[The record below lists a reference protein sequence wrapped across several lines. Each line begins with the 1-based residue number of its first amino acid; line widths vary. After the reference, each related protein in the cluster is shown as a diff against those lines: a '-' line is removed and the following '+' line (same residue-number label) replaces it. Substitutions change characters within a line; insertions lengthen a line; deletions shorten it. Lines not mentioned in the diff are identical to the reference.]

1 MISCWGL
8 FMLCLLNPIFL
19 PTFLLTTAEL
29 NFSQADSHWVSK
41 TLHLCG
47 RKVNSLKAVWF

>member
-1 MISCWGL
+1 MISCCGL

-29 NFSQADSHWVSK
+29 NFIQANLHWVSK

-47 RKVNSLKAVWF
+47 GKVNSLEAVWI